1 MPIEFWICLW
11 KIVLI
16 GGVGLFVA
24 LAVVVTIGGAFD
36 VRKLFRTLREE
47 HAKETAEQQANPST
61 SELEK

>member
-47 HAKETAEQQANPST
+47 HAKEAAAEDREGDT
-61 SELEK
+61 

>member
-24 LAVVVTIGGAFD
+24 LAVVVTIGGAYD

-47 HAKETAEQQANPST
+47 HAKETAAEDREGDT
-61 SELEK
+61 